1 MLTTHRLLLT
11 LLTLLLLTACGAT
24 GPKALNAMA
33 PEEREFADS
42 LLALPRTT
50 TPDELDQWLGPP
62 QEAFFGA
69 RDYWVQSDDG
79 ASSQVRFYFSDGK
92 LRTVRWIKLGRF
104 IWDHDYKDTPA
115 PATP

>member
-1 MLTTHRLLLT
+1 MPLTPRLLLAF
-11 LLTLLLLTACGAT
+11 LTLCLLTACGAT
-24 GPKALNAMA
+24 GPKALDAMA

-42 LLALPRTT
+42 LIALPRST
-50 TPDELDQWLGPP
+50 TPADLDEQLGPP
-62 QEAFFGA
+62 QEVIFGM

-79 ASSQVRFYFSDGK
+79 KTSQVRFYFSDGK
-92 LRTVRWIKLGRF
+92 LRTVRWIKLGQF